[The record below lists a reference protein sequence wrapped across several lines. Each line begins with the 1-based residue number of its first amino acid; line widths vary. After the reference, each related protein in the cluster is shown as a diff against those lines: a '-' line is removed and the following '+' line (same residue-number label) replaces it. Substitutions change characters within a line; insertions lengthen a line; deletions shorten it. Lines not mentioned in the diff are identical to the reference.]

1 MTIATAL
8 PIRIAIAFLLF
19 SGASLT
25 VSANAQDKLPKK
37 NASKSAAK
45 SLTNATTDESSAP
58 AAASGE
64 SLKFNTETSNP
75 PSSDTRP
82 PMQFSDP
89 GATPLGEKAPVFAAT
104 IPEDEPYKAYLG
116 FPKNRVGAFLAFKS
130 LSSLWNYN
138 GRDYNFPNSPLAY
151 GINYAFLITPTW
163 SVGVDYSRYTLKLNA
178 ANILPY
184 RFNASTASY
193 DEYYFKVRYCVVS
206 HSSFYRQFCP
216 GIDIGNDSYPI
227 VKFEG
232 ANDLYLSKVQDII
245 IGLNLNWQ
253 IPINDSWGF
262 KANAGYNYGTGMGNT
277 GALTSKNNNSLVA
290 GAGVEYQ
297 FPRLHSVSASID
309 YKSRSAKIK
318 GVIGNN
324 TDTWTTKSSDI
335 GVKVGYNITWP

>member
-1 MTIATAL
+1 
-8 PIRIAIAFLLF
+8 
-19 SGASLT
+19 
-25 VSANAQDKLPKK
+25 
-37 NASKSAAK
+37 
-45 SLTNATTDESSAP
+45 
-58 AAASGE
+58 
-64 SLKFNTETSNP
+64 
-75 PSSDTRP
+75 
-82 PMQFSDP
+82 MQFSDP